1 MTKYKC
7 RKKPSGLYDVTVM
20 TPEGGRTTVRDMTPA
35 RKQNLIRII
44 REFNTES
51 ERQRAVEQGTRHS
64 QQIIRWKD
72 YIRNEKIT
80 VK

>member
-44 REFNTES
+44 RDSILNPNGKGRLNKAS
-51 ERQRAVEQGTRHS
+51 GTLNR
-64 QQIIRWKD
+64 
-72 YIRNEKIT
+72 
-80 VK
+80 

>member
-20 TPEGGRTTVRDMTPA
+20 TPEGGRTTVRD
-35 RKQNLIRII
+35 I
-44 REFNTES
+44 NTES
-51 ERQRAVEQGTRHS
+51 ERQRAVEQGFRHS
-64 QQIIRWKD
+64 QQVIRWKD